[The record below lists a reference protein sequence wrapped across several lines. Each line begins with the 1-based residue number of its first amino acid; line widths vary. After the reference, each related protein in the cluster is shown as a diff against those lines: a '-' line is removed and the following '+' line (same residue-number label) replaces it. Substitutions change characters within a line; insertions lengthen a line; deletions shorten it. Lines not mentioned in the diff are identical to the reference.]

1 VRRFRFKLQKL
12 LNLKHY
18 KEREW
23 ELKLG
28 EITGRMQELKGKI
41 EACGLSRKR
50 GFEERAASFRD
61 FAAMTAA
68 DHYVRR
74 MEQEAAAHRTEL
86 ARLAE
91 ERAAIQAR
99 YLEASK
105 ERKVF
110 EKLKERQQEA
120 FYREE
125 RALEVKLQDDINS
138 GAAARRIEAGGG

>member
-1 VRRFRFKLQKL
+1 MHRFHFKLQKL

-18 KEREW
+18 KEQEW

-28 EITGRMQELKGKI
+28 EITGRMEELRMKI
-41 EACGLSRKR
+41 DECGRR
-50 GFEERAASFRD
+50 RMQGFQQRAAGVGD
-61 FAAMTAA
+61 FFAMTAA
-68 DHYVRR
+68 DNYVRR
-74 MEQEAAAHRTEL
+74 MEQQAGVHRREL
-86 ARLAE
+86 DRLAE
-91 ERAAIQAR
+91 ERKAVQAR